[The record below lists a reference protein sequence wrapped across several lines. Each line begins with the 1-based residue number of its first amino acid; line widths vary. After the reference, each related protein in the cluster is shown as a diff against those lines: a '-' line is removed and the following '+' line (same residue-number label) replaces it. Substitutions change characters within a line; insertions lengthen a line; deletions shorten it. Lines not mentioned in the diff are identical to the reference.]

1 MKILGLNKMNRFLLS
16 IKLVEVMES
25 PDGTTGVALMK
36 YQGSQKSTSTKGI
49 YFAGQN
55 KNVSDTLLKAGVG
68 GTLVC
73 TGNMECCQT
82 NNKSTDLLFHI
93 WEAQIIK
100 STVPTSGA
108 GVPQNAVEAIIPPA
122 SAETIIS
129 PTSAEAIIPQNSTY
143 QTPSG
148 EVVAFELVPF

>member
-1 MKILGLNKMNRFLLS
+1 MNRFLLS
-16 IKLVEVMES
+16 IKLVEVIET
-25 PDGTTGVALMK
+25 PDGTTGIALMK
-36 YQGSQKSTSTKGI
+36 YQGSQKATATKGI

-82 NNKSTDLLFHI
+82 NNKSTDLFFHI

-100 STVPTSGA
+100 STVPTNGA
-108 GVPQNAVEAIIPPA
+108 GVAPTSVEAIIPPT
-122 SAETIIS
+122 SAET
-129 PTSAEAIIPQNSTY
+129 IIPQNSTY
-143 QTPSG
+143 KTPSG
-148 EVVAFELVPF
+148 EVVPFELVPF

>member
-1 MKILGLNKMNRFLLS
+1 MNRFLLS
-16 IKLVEVMES
+16 IKLVEVIES
-25 PDGTTGVALMK
+25 PDGVTGVALMK
-36 YQGSQKSTSTKGI
+36 YQGSQKATATKEI
-49 YFAGQN
+49 YYVGQN

-73 TGNMECCQT
+73 TGNRSCCQT

-93 WEAQIIK
+93 WEAQLIK
-100 STVPTSGA
+100 STVPTSDA
-108 GVPQNAVEAIIPPA
+108 GVPPTSVEA
-122 SAETIIS
+122 IIS

-148 EVVAFELVPF
+148 EVVSFELVPF

>member
-1 MKILGLNKMNRFLLS
+1 MNRFLLS
-16 IKLVEVMES
+16 IKLVEVIES
-25 PDGTTGVALMK
+25 PDGATGIALMK

-49 YFAGQN
+49 YYAGQN

-82 NNKSTDLLFHI
+82 NNRSTDLLFHI

-100 STVPTSGA
+100 STVPTNGA
-108 GVPQNAVEAIIPPA
+108 GAPQTSAEPTIPPTSAEAIIP
-122 SAETIIS
+122 

-148 EVVAFELVPF
+148 EVVPFELVPF